1 VTRLLLALCLAA
13 TCAGCGDDTPTS
25 PTSALTLTT
34 ESFTGTLTVN
44 GQRFYAFNA
53 PSGSAVSV
61 LLANLRTAD
70 TPALPSTAVGLGV
83 GIPAGTGCAVANSVV
98 TTPALTS
105 QFQAS
110 VDSGIHC
117 VAIFDTGALTEA
129 VSFAIR
135 FSHF

>member
-1 VTRLLLALCLAA
+1 M
-13 TCAGCGDDTPTS
+13 
-25 PTSALTLTT
+25 
-34 ESFTGTLTVN
+34 N

-61 LLANLRTAD
+61 LLGNLRTED
-70 TPALPSTAVGLGV
+70 IPALPSTAVVLGV
-83 GIPAGTGCAVANSVV
+83 EIPAGTGCAVAASVV

-110 VDSGIHC
+110 VDSGIDC

>member
-1 VTRLLLALCLAA
+1 M
-13 TCAGCGDDTPTS
+13 
-25 PTSALTLTT
+25 TLTT

-53 PSGSAVSV
+53 PSASAVSV
-61 LLANLRTAD
+61 LLGSLRTAE
-70 TPALPSTAVGLGV
+70 TPALSSTAVGLGV
-83 GIPAGTGCAVANSVV
+83 GVPAGTGCAVTNSVV

-117 VAIFDTGALTEA
+117 VAIFDTGALTEP

-135 FSHF
+135 FTHF